1 MACLCARLNEH
12 DLELL
17 RLLFALFCGHLSFV
31 TEIGLVADQDDNNV
45 IATFAAD
52 VVDPFRGI
60 EERLLAYGV
69 VSRTISVS

>member
-17 RLLFALFCGHLSFV
+17 CLLLALFRGHLSFV

-45 IATFAAD
+45 IATFATD

-60 EERLLAYGV
+60 EEGLFAYGV
-69 VSRTISVS
+69 VSRKVSVS